1 MIKELPIEF
10 LNQGLEL
17 PQVFV
22 YVHPLTGKHAKFKAY
37 DCLAVFVSEEV
48 GRSWEKISKTLR
60 NQVGHYVDWGEMIT
74 IAHNEC
80 QGQYEFIRDTV
91 K

>member
-10 LNQGLEL
+10 LNLGLEL
-17 PQVFV
+17 PEVFI

-60 NQVGHYVDWGEMIT
+60 NQVGHYVEWGEMLT
-74 IAHNEC
+74 IAQNEC